1 MASTTRNVSMRL
13 LAPGDA
19 QSTADVMTYVPY
31 KKAMVSMRTLTW
43 TFILMQ
49 LVISCACFI
58 ASLAII
64 SAKFNSVSVYEDK
77 QYVSF
82 EWWIFCGL
90 SFSMIINT
98 IAAMYALSEHNRF
111 LLIPHILVL
120 MKTPDLNKATKD
132 ISRSKTCVCFF
143 LGLQFLVACYLLL
156 GSVPAS
162 IDDETQFAHEQSRP
176 ITHILLTLT
185 LIWFISIPAALCFV
199 IRDQYK
205 YLRYH
210 IHFNSVIFLI
220 YLIKQI
226 ILFLGGDMS
235 TMVFCTCVNAVN
247 FLAIF
252 FEIQLLTTY

>member
-1 MASTTRNVSMRL
+1 MTMEKVSN
-13 LAPGDA
+13 
-19 QSTADVMTYVPY
+19 
-31 KKAMVSMRTLTW
+31 
-43 TFILMQ
+43 FIYNH
-49 LVISCACFI
+49 IF
-58 ASLAII
+58 
-64 SAKFNSVSVYEDK
+64 VY
-77 QYVSF
+77 SF
-82 EWWIFCGL
+82 F
-90 SFSMIINT
+90 
-98 IAAMYALSEHNRF
+98 
-111 LLIPHILVL
+111 L
-120 MKTPDLNKATKD
+120 MKTPDLNKAPKD

-143 LGLQFLVACYLLL
+143 LCLQFLVAGYLLL

-162 IDDETQFAHEQSRP
+162 INDETQFAHEQSRP

-220 YLIKQI
+220 YLIKQF

-252 FEIQLLTTY
+252 FEIQLLGTY